1 MVMVAR
7 PGVTV
12 FAGWSPI
19 RPAEPVCA
27 MEGAGIEGRCDA
39 TVRPIGKRIR
49 AQASEWSMFVTR
61 VKKATPTATH
71 LRIGYL
77 HDIRRRCPLYRSK
90 GLCRSLAFDEFGC
103 GRAGNVRF
111 HEDTARGQTGRA
123 LSFQDV
129 DLYFCVSEE
138 RTFPGPTEVR
148 LHSCAYDS
156 DVSPASA
163 AYALMIAA
171 NRPGKRASTSAH
183 RE

>member
-1 MVMVAR
+1 MRGNAGVRGTAGRPILAVGSASAIAWPKAASGITVMVAR

-77 HDIRRRCPLYRSK
+77 HDTRRQCPIYPSK

-111 HEDTARGQTGRA
+111 DEDTARGQTGRA

-129 DLYFCVSEE
+129 D
-138 RTFPGPTEVR
+138 P
-148 LHSCAYDS
+148 
-156 DVSPASA
+156 
-163 AYALMIAA
+163 
-171 NRPGKRASTSAH
+171 
-183 RE
+183 